1 VINQKAVVEVVQR
14 AGRQAKKYTGQ
25 KEMIGLV
32 GKLKKVKANQSY
44 TKTITAIEE
53 ELRWRF
59 GKDY

>member
-1 VINQKAVVEVVQR
+1 MINQKAVVEVCNVLEDT
-14 AGRQAKKYTGQ
+14 AKKYTGQ